1 MFKNVGKPIPKYDAM
16 GIVTGSL
23 KYAGDYAMPG
33 MLTAKVLRSP
43 YHRARILSIN
53 TAEAEALPGVEAVLT
68 ARDIAHNTFG
78 FVPDN
83 QVLADGLIHYKGQ
96 SVAAVAAVDKPTA
109 LLALSK
115 IKVEYEELPY
125 VYDPREAL
133 KEGAPQVWGEA
144 GLNHWLF
151 NGKTATREIRKGD
164 VEKGFAEADVIVEG
178 EYMTPNQEH
187 AFIEP
192 SATLA
197 WMDEAG
203 RLVIRGK
210 TQGLFFTQNDLANVF
225 QLPLSRLKFVGGT
238 IGGGFGG
245 MNSVSTDHIAGLL
258 CLKTGKP
265 VRFQFTREEE
275 MACSTTRSPWIFR
288 FKDGVKKDGTITA
301 RQIEVI
307 HDGGGFTELGLY
319 AVEKNANF
327 IAGALKVEHVSVTS
341 RLVYTNKAPG
351 GSMRGFGVN
360 VGQFADQLQL
370 DKDAA
375 AIGMDPVE
383 LRIRNAFREGDANHV
398 GNPLV
403 AVSAIET
410 LQGVSEMAGKTLP
423 PELAQMKS
431 K

>member
-1 MFKNVGKPIPKYDAM
+1 MFKNVGKPIPKYDAT

-23 KYAGDYAMPG
+23 KYVADYSEADQ
-33 MLTAKVLRSP
+33 LIAKVLRSP
-43 YHRARILSIN
+43 YHRARILSID
-53 TAEAEALPGVEAVLT
+53 TTEAKAVPGVACVLT
-68 ARDIAHNTFG
+68 AEDIGYNIFG
-78 FVPDN
+78 MVPDN
-83 QVLADGLIHYKGQ
+83 EVLADKLIHYKGQ
-96 SVAAVAAVDKPTA
+96 PVVAVAAVDKATA
-109 LLALSK
+109 LYALSK
-115 IKVEYEELPY
+115 VKVEYEELPF

-133 KEGAPQVWGEA
+133 KEGAPQVFGDA
-144 GLNHWLF
+144 KP
-151 NGKTATREIRKGD
+151 NGWIFDGTSATRNIRKGD

-192 SATLA
+192 TATLA
-197 WMDEAG
+197 YIDEAD
-203 RLVIRGK
+203 RLVIRSK
-210 TQGLFFTQNDLANVF
+210 AQGLYWTMNDMANVF
-225 QLPLSRLKFVGGT
+225 QLPLNKLKYVGGT

-245 MNSVSTDHIAGLL
+245 LNSVTTDHIAGLL
-258 CLKTGKP
+258 CLKTRKP
-265 VRFQFTREEE
+265 VKFVSTREEE
-275 MACSTTRSPWIFR
+275 MSASTTRCPWFFK

-307 HDGGGFTELGLY
+307 HDGGGYTELGLY

-327 IAGALKVEHVSVTS
+327 VAGALKVENVSITS

-383 LRIRNAFREGDANHV
+383 LRLKNAFHEGDANHV

-410 LQGVSEMAGKTLP
+410 LQGVSEMAGK
-423 PELAQMKS
+423 ELAPEYAQLKS

>member
-1 MFKNVGKPIPKYDAM
+1 MFKNVGKPITKYDAM

-23 KYAGDYAMPG
+23 KYIADYNEADQ
-33 MLTAKVLRSP
+33 LIAKVLRSP
-43 YHRARILSIN
+43 YHRARILSID
-53 TAEAEALPGVEAVLT
+53 TAEAKALPGVACVMT
-68 ARDIAHNTFG
+68 AEDIGYNIFG
-78 FVPDN
+78 MVPDN
-83 QVLADGLIHYKGQ
+83 EVLADKLIHYKGQ
-96 SVAAVAAVDKPTA
+96 PVVAVAAVDKATA
-109 LLALSK
+109 LEALSK
-115 IKVEYEELPY
+115 VKVEYEELPF

-133 KEGAPQVWGEA
+133 KEGAPQVFGDA
-144 GLNHWLF
+144 KP
-151 NGKTATREIRKGD
+151 NGWIFDGTSASRNIRKGD

-192 SATLA
+192 TATLA
-197 WMDEAG
+197 YIDEAD
-203 RLVIRGK
+203 RLVIRSK
-210 TQGLFFTQNDLANVF
+210 AQGLYWTMNDMANVF
-225 QLPLSRLKFVGGT
+225 QLPLSKLKYVGGT

-245 MNSVSTDHIAGLL
+245 LNSVTTDHIAGLL
-258 CLKTGKP
+258 CLKTRKP
-265 VRFQFTREEE
+265 VKFVSTREEE
-275 MACSTTRSPWIFR
+275 MSASTTRCPWFFK

-307 HDGGGFTELGLY
+307 HDGGGYTELGLY

-327 IAGALKVEHVSVTS
+327 VAGALKVENVSITS
-341 RLVYTNKAPG
+341 KLVYTNKAPG

-383 LRIRNAFREGDANHV
+383 LRIKNAFHEGDANHV

-410 LQGVSEMAGKTLP
+410 LQGVSEMAGKELA
-423 PELAQMKS
+423 PEYAQMKS